1 MFVLDHLWIIPLLP
15 LLGAAV
21 NGIFGRRWPH
31 SATNSIALGTTG
43 LSFAATAELFR
54 EFSQLAPAS
63 IPWVKTYFP
72 WIAAGGFRAD
82 YALQVD
88 QLTMVMLLIV
98 TGVGFVIHIYSTGYM
113 AHEEGYGRFF
123 SYLNLFMFFMLT
135 LILGA
140 NYLVLFVGWEGVGL
154 CSYLLVGFYFLRK
167 AATNAG
173 NKAFWVNRVGD
184 FGFLLGMFLL
194 FRTFGS
200 LDFGHVLPAAAGTT
214 ADASGHFGTMT
225 WIALALLTGACGKS
239 AQIPLYVWLPDAMEG
254 PTPVSAL
261 IHAATMVTAG
271 VYMVARSHVIF
282 LHSPVAMA
290 AVAGIGALTALF
302 AATIGLVQTD
312 IKKVLAYSTV
322 SQLGYM
328 FLALGVGAFSA
339 GIFHLMTH
347 AFFKGLL
354 FLAAGSVIHAMGGEQ
369 DMRKMGG
376 LRKKIP
382 WTYWTMLI
390 GTLAIAGIPGFA
402 GFFSK
407 DEILSAAYMSPY
419 GSKLLWAVG
428 IFSALLTS
436 FYMFRLIFMTFCG
449 TPRYDEHETHV
460 HESPSN
466 MVTPLVILAVLSIVG
481 GWFAAP
487 ALWGG
492 VDYFERYLSPVF
504 ASVESGG
511 VPTSAADLATAASTE
526 HQLMAAA
533 IGAALLGLF
542 LAWWMYI
549 KRPDQPKKLAE
560 SLSAP
565 YRLLLG
571 KYFVDELYATVIVRP
586 LLWISR
592 NVLWHTVD
600 ERIIDGTVNGV
611 ANGAQGVGQMARQTE
626 SGNTRSYAAWIVVGA
641 VAFTSL
647 LLWLAVR

>member
-1 MFVLDHLWIIPLLP
+1 MFVLNYLWIIPLLP

-31 SATNSIALGTTG
+31 SSTNAIALGTTG
-43 LSFAATAELFR
+43 LSFAAAVELFR

-113 AHEEGYGRFF
+113 AHEEGYARFF

-140 NYLVLFVGWEGVGL
+140 NYVVLFVGWEGVGL
-154 CSYLLVGFYFLRK
+154 CSYLLIGFYFLRK

-173 NKAFWVNRVGD
+173 NKAFWVNRIGD
-184 FGFLLGMFLL
+184 FGFLIGMFLL

-200 LDFGHVLPAAAGTT
+200 LDFGHVLPAAAG
-214 ADASGHFGTMT
+214 ASSDASGHFGTMT

-282 LHSPVAMA
+282 LHSPVAMS

-339 GIFHLMTH
+339 AIFHLMTH

-376 LRKKIP
+376 LRKQIP

-390 GTLAIAGIPGFA
+390 GTLAIGGIPGFA

-449 TPRYDEHETHV
+449 SPRYDEHETHV

-492 VDYFERYLSPVF
+492 VDYFERFLSPVF
-504 ASVESGG
+504 AVPGIGES
-511 VPTSAADLATAASTE
+511 TSAAELAATTSLE
-526 HQLMAAA
+526 HQLMIAA
-533 IGAALLGLF
+533 IASALIGLF

-549 KRPDQPKKLAE
+549 KRPDQPAKLAKF
-560 SLSAP
+560 LSGP
-565 YRLLLG
+565 YKLLLG
-571 KYFVDELYATVIVRP
+571 KYFVDEIYAAVIVRP
-586 LLWISR
+586 LVWVSR
-592 NVLWHTVD
+592 NVLWHVVD
-600 ERIIDGTVNGV
+600 ETIIDGAVNGV
-611 ANGAQGVGQMARQTE
+611 ADTTRHAGYSARQTE